1 MFEIKKELLPT
12 HEALLE
18 VTFDEE
24 AVAQAMREAAR
35 VISRQVNIPGFP
47 EGLAPQ
53 DSIAT
58 ILKIMRRMDRAS
70 PPLQIFIRSTTI
82 VEPNILVWALM

>member
-24 AVAQAMREAAR
+24 TVAQAMREAAR
-35 VISRQVNIPGFP
+35 VISRQVNIPGFRR
-47 EGLAPQ
+47 GRAPYTKVVQ
-53 DSIAT
+53 YVGEAAV
-58 ILKIMRRMDRAS
+58 LEEAADRSPRCAS
-70 PPLQIFIRSTTI
+70 RFGFP
-82 VEPNILVWALM
+82 